1 MENDDTQRDV
11 VFGIFDTTATCS
23 LCKPQLLIYLVLV
36 EPCVIAS
43 CSHLHLQHDDQHQ
56 HDHVLFGQCGHVH
69 GEETGTTITFAQLC
83 CAGQGMHP
91 GAAAVCRALSVG
103 RRFLHNPVS
112 CCPQMGEASTGVH
125 WRTHHNGLEMAFQ
138 VVLQSL
144 SVLLPLEL
152 TLGACQRI
160 PLHQGAQR
168 PLEPKASRNTS
179 APGNTASLSMY

>member
-11 VFGIFDTTATCS
+11 VHGIFDNNATCS
-23 LCKPQLLIYLVLV
+23 LCTAQLLISSVLV

-43 CSHLHLQHDDQHQ
+43 CSHLHLQHDESTPTRSRS
-56 HDHVLFGQCGHVH
+56 FGRCGHVH
-69 GEETGTTITFAQLC
+69 GAETGTAVTFAQLC
-83 CAGQGMHP
+83 CAGQGMRP

-103 RRFLHNPVS
+103 RQFLHNPVS

-168 PLEPKASRNTS
+168 LLEPRASRNTS
-179 APGNTASLSMY
+179 APGNTSLSMY